1 MTLRLNPGRGLKGI
15 SKAARFLGAAAVVS
29 TSCAGVL
36 AASQGAAFAQS
47 ASDETLVSNFSWLN
61 VAVREGSTSPG
72 TDLIQWW
79 ADGGGEQQWDAL
91 HYSNNPSVIYF
102 QNINSGL
109 CIATDGVAGDPLE
122 QEPCSSSNVYE
133 QWVSAYVWW
142 AFGYTLYNP
151 ASGLDMDVQ
160 GASYWGG
167 AEIDGWYP
175 NNQLNQVFSTPGA
188 GTTLG

>member
-1 MTLRLNPGRGLKGI
+1 MILRPNPGRGVKGF
-15 SKAARFLGAAAVVS
+15 SKAARFLGAAAVVA

-36 AASQGAAFAQS
+36 AASPGAAVAQS
-47 ASDETLVSNFSWLN
+47 PSDETIISNFSWLN

-72 TDLIQWW
+72 TDLIQWT
-79 ADGGGEQQWDAL
+79 ADGGGEQQWDNF
-91 HYSNNPSVIYF
+91 HYDSNPSRDYYA
-102 QNINSGL
+102 NINSGL

-160 GASYWGG
+160 GASYGAG

-175 NNQLNQVFSTPGA
+175 NNQLNQVFSTPGN
-188 GTTLG
+188 GNL